1 MYFDIGSNIGKWTI
15 SNIDKCDKIIAIEAS
30 PKTFNKLNE
39 NCKNNNKIITLN
51 YAVSIQENEV
61 SFYEAQSHEL
71 STTNIEWLTNPS
83 SRFYNTRYEEIK
95 CKTITID
102 ELIKIYG
109 IPELIKIDV
118 EGGEYECIK
127 SLTKKVNM
135 ICFEWASETNNI
147 SFQCLDYLYEL
158 GFRNFYIQFQDEYTF
173 RPNEESYYDITLAKI
188 KLSNTNLK
196 QDWGMIWCT

>member
-30 PKTFNKLNE
+30 PKTFNKLNK

>member
-1 MYFDIGSNIGKWTI
+1 MYFDIGSNIGKWTL

-71 STTNIEWLTNPS
+71 STTNIEWLTNPA
-83 SRFYNTRYEEIK
+83 SRFYNTGYKEIK

-127 SLTKKVNM
+127 SLTKKVKM

-147 SFQCLDYLYEL
+147 SFECLDYLYQL

-173 RPNEESYYDITLAKI
+173 RPNEDSYYDITLAKI